1 MDAEEPVITEASS
14 QGRDGQEKETGQSGL
29 GNGSLEEGRGLELE
43 TYVTP
48 DVEVEK
54 RGQARGPDPGHRD
67 GEPEERRR
75 EKSQE
80 PSEELIKDEQTTD
93 GNAQL
98 NIILKFME
106 GMQQI
111 QKKIMNGGNN
121 HTGEEENAEVV
132 KSAVELPMLPELS
145 ADTGPIDLQDWLTMV
160 GPVMADLSDT
170 SQEWWELMLKH
181 TKKWYDKYMT
191 EPPLQRL
198 LLTPTPPSEV
208 CNGRWRRVERRAVTL
223 LMKAL
228 PDQVKEELIA
238 TKSLD
243 VFSLICRLMLLYQP
257 GGVAE
262 RSAILKN
269 LEQPQEA
276 TSIQAAV
283 QGIRRWLRWRRRA
296 EEIGVSLPDPSVLNR
311 GLQRLTKKVLENNK
325 DLNFKISLARSTLQV
340 DTVPNYSTIGTYCE
354 HLLSELEQLVHTEKK
369 VAKATDA
376 DSKVKKFEGAGAGY
390 GYGGGKGGES
400 RAPRKEGEARERK
413 PCRYYL
419 TDVGCRRGRQCTF
432 AHDAKDDKNRCYEC
446 GATDHYRK
454 DCTRKQQEKTPGN
467 KMDKSPGKIA
477 KVSEVEDEENNRQEG
492 DQEETSSASTATL
505 KGSAKNAKDGNEGDG
520 LQSVL
525 EEAGKML
532 RSLNIKASAATD
544 RREREDRMNDLQ
556 KQLDQMRKMRAL
568 RFAKV
573 SKIDYQHEYGLLDSG
588 ATHSMRGACPGDDV
602 ENLEKIQ
609 VELAGGEK
617 KELLMTAGKVI
628 IHEDRDVQP
637 IVPLGLLIEKMGCEV
652 TWTKKG
658 ACRLRHPTMGE
669 IPVQTNAGCPE
680 VEKGVALAL
689 IDALEELEEGRD
701 AKLSRIKEEDRV
713 VELIRSERAF
723 NGVPGEVMEKVVVA
737 PAKDLSGLP
746 LNRSRRRKL
755 QEGFVVHL
763 YAGEE
768 EGYTLSRALKEVGG
782 DKTRLVEID
791 LKRGADHDMMKDEVY
806 AALMGAAFN
815 GLVLGVVGGPN
826 CRTRSVLRH
835 YPLPAGK
842 PRPVRGV
849 APEHWFGLPGLDEEE
864 KRQVW
869 EDDVLMYRM
878 IMLYCAAEEGRKNR
892 GLRGAAKTEVAFLL
906 EQPDVPQ
913 YMPDCGSWW
922 RTGNFR
928 DLRDQHGLV
937 EYSFRQGD
945 YGGVAVKPTR
955 VVTNLQLSMPA
966 TRSTTATT
974 REESAVRRLLKGAEL
989 AVKFWP
995 MAARYAVV
1003 AEEKRLK
1010 GEQMVASFGEEV
1022 WVPKRSWKKLQDPFG
1037 PTHEKARY
1045 LAEIPEVTKGHG
1057 VLRQDGKIEVVSK
1070 VVTGVR
1076 EPKDEEPE
1084 EEGEAH
1090 VVRRRIREKTKP
1102 EDLGEE
1108 YSRLE
1113 ALKEL
1118 IMEEKKATARDE
1130 GEILGITAVKLR
1142 ELQIE
1147 EAKVQEEMYGKEE
1160 KQVLQTRI
1168 AGPAEVMR
1176 DKEEWIPA
1184 IEAEMKSLLEE
1195 KKAVRIVTGKEARE
1209 MMEDPRYK
1217 VDLMPGKMV
1226 TTIKA
1231 PNGKKKCRTAT
1242 KCAAENN
1249 WDGKSKQKKVV
1260 LMRPPAVLVR
1270 LGLCKSDEYWAV
1282 ERALYG
1288 LREKDEERRGTSST
1302 ARTGGPTM
1310 SGGSSTAGSMEW
1322 TQEGHLQGLAVVYVD
1337 DILAYGG
1344 EQTLEE
1350 FVHQVKAMWET
1361 STPEKIQESSKV
1373 RFCGMEISRTSRGY
1387 FLGQQAYTQE
1397 VLNRNG
1403 GGGLGSV
1410 LPITREMAETP
1421 EELDITAAEV
1431 QAAQRAVGEILWLTT
1446 KTRPDLMYVTSRM
1459 SSAVTKAPKWVME
1472 LADQVWRYLK
1482 KTKEVGLWLERQVGN
1497 GESGLEGRR
1506 IEVYTDASF
1515 SPGGGLSHGSV
1526 AVLWN
1531 GGAIAWRSS
1540 RQSFPTMS
1548 TAESELAECLEGIV
1562 MGESVEALVAEIE
1575 EAAGNAYVR
1584 QLLTDSSS
1592 AIAIASEG
1600 SGSWRTRHLRVRA
1613 YNLRWRLDDQS
1624 WTIHH
1629 VPGVRMLA
1637 DLGTKAL
1644 SGKRM
1649 EELRKLWKLEQY
1661 DDQKEDVNQE
1671 EQMGMDLREEAKLAG
1686 QNIPVDAEMV
1696 TGAIKVLTIASLISQ
1711 VQAVKEK
1718 LPEGEMEDDESLK
1731 ALMTMVSVLSIVLY
1745 KLVEMMCTEARS
1757 NIEGSVYGKV
1767 KWGGGFNVRYDNGK
1781 HNYGKRELYGTKGGA
1796 YSEGIDFGA
1805 PVPQMLHSGVALPDH
1820 VPLLLRGAGDMVNY
1834 EYGLSLAQ
1842 AFCEG
1847 ELPIE
1852 QSR

>member
-1 MDAEEPVITEASS
+1 MMARRRSGKGRGPGDGPEEREGPGAPEGQDPGTLLPLMDAGQVTEEPVVTEASS
-14 QGRDGQEKETGQSGL
+14 QGRDGQEQETGQSGL
-29 GNGSLEEGRGLELE
+29 GNGSLEEGRGLELVGQEMVVHSATTRTPAPRRSEDVGPRNWNPWASSADPGQGRGDLQRWSGGPQGEPEVYGPLFTREQLEYLERWDRPGGLVNLSSAAAVQEPTLRRPEFLEREEATPQAGPDGGARHPRRHDQVQEYLLMEIQRLRAENDRLRKGNQSEE

-75 EKSQE
+75 DRSQE

-98 NIILKFME
+98 NIILKLME

-170 SQEWWELMLKH
+170 SQEWWELMLKY

-276 TSIQAAV
+276 TSIQVAV

-369 VAKATDA
+369 VARATDA

-617 KELLMTAGKVI
+617 KELLMTTGKVI

-701 AKLSRIKEEDRV
+701 AKLNRIKEEDRV

-974 REESAVRRLLKGAEL
+974 REESAVRSSATLSRWAPGMKEVARALQEVFGRPEDVQAEL
-989 AVKFWP
+989 ARTSATRAYSLSP
-995 MAARYAVV
+995 G
-1003 AEEKRLK
+1003 LPSLSGSISK
-1010 GEQMVASFGEEV
+1010 GEETLS
-1022 WVPKRSWKKLQDPFG
+1022 RS
-1037 PTHEKARY
+1037 T
-1045 LAEIPEVTKGHG
+1045 IP
-1057 VLRQDGKIEVVSK
+1057 
-1070 VVTGVR
+1070 
-1076 EPKDEEPE
+1076 
-1084 EEGEAH
+1084 
-1090 VVRRRIREKTKP
+1090 RRR
-1102 EDLGEE
+1102 
-1108 YSRLE
+1108 
-1113 ALKEL
+1113 
-1118 IMEEKKATARDE
+1118 
-1130 GEILGITAVKLR
+1130 
-1142 ELQIE
+1142 
-1147 EAKVQEEMYGKEE
+1147 
-1160 KQVLQTRI
+1160 
-1168 AGPAEVMR
+1168 
-1176 DKEEWIPA
+1176 
-1184 IEAEMKSLLEE
+1184 
-1195 KKAVRIVTGKEARE
+1195 
-1209 MMEDPRYK
+1209 
-1217 VDLMPGKMV
+1217 
-1226 TTIKA
+1226 
-1231 PNGKKKCRTAT
+1231 C
-1242 KCAAENN
+1242 
-1249 WDGKSKQKKVV
+1249 
-1260 LMRPPAVLVR
+1260 
-1270 LGLCKSDEYWAV
+1270 
-1282 ERALYG
+1282 
-1288 LREKDEERRGTSST
+1288 
-1302 ARTGGPTM
+1302 
-1310 SGGSSTAGSMEW
+1310 
-1322 TQEGHLQGLAVVYVD
+1322 
-1337 DILAYGG
+1337 
-1344 EQTLEE
+1344 
-1350 FVHQVKAMWET
+1350 
-1361 STPEKIQESSKV
+1361 
-1373 RFCGMEISRTSRGY
+1373 
-1387 FLGQQAYTQE
+1387 
-1397 VLNRNG
+1397 
-1403 GGGLGSV
+1403 
-1410 LPITREMAETP
+1410 
-1421 EELDITAAEV
+1421 
-1431 QAAQRAVGEILWLTT
+1431 
-1446 KTRPDLMYVTSRM
+1446 
-1459 SSAVTKAPKWVME
+1459 
-1472 LADQVWRYLK
+1472 
-1482 KTKEVGLWLERQVGN
+1482 
-1497 GESGLEGRR
+1497 
-1506 IEVYTDASF
+1506 
-1515 SPGGGLSHGSV
+1515 
-1526 AVLWN
+1526 
-1531 GGAIAWRSS
+1531 
-1540 RQSFPTMS
+1540 
-1548 TAESELAECLEGIV
+1548 
-1562 MGESVEALVAEIE
+1562 
-1575 EAAGNAYVR
+1575 
-1584 QLLTDSSS
+1584 
-1592 AIAIASEG
+1592 
-1600 SGSWRTRHLRVRA
+1600 
-1613 YNLRWRLDDQS
+1613 
-1624 WTIHH
+1624 
-1629 VPGVRMLA
+1629 
-1637 DLGTKAL
+1637 
-1644 SGKRM
+1644 
-1649 EELRKLWKLEQY
+1649 
-1661 DDQKEDVNQE
+1661 
-1671 EQMGMDLREEAKLAG
+1671 
-1686 QNIPVDAEMV
+1686 
-1696 TGAIKVLTIASLISQ
+1696 
-1711 VQAVKEK
+1711 
-1718 LPEGEMEDDESLK
+1718 
-1731 ALMTMVSVLSIVLY
+1731 
-1745 KLVEMMCTEARS
+1745 
-1757 NIEGSVYGKV
+1757 
-1767 KWGGGFNVRYDNGK
+1767 
-1781 HNYGKRELYGTKGGA
+1781 
-1796 YSEGIDFGA
+1796 
-1805 PVPQMLHSGVALPDH
+1805 
-1820 VPLLLRGAGDMVNY
+1820 
-1834 EYGLSLAQ
+1834 
-1842 AFCEG
+1842 
-1847 ELPIE
+1847 
-1852 QSR
+1852 